1 MRHLL
6 LIFFTFFIAF
16 SSAQNDVLIQK
27 LKNSKELLSLG
38 LLIQVEYDSI
48 TKEIKSKILRSDGSN
63 EFDGF
68 YYHGKRIVPEV
79 FANHKIDM
87 LGTMFSFGLAGGG
100 TKSILIGSSSMNK
113 IDRQNQV
120 MLLDITRNV
129 DFRGN
134 TISTISNEQNIASAQ
149 SPANFILVPLR
160 VNSKKNQR
168 SIKIGSLG
176 LLKGPSFQID
186 PKLLMDFTW
195 EAISNSKF
203 RIQTNLSPGEY
214 AFVYKG
220 TTSQFSSNPIF
231 SFSVN

>member
-1 MRHLL
+1 M
-6 LIFFTFFIAF
+6 I
-16 SSAQNDVLIQK
+16 
-27 LKNSKELLSLG
+27 
-38 LLIQVEYDSI
+38 
-48 TKEIKSKILRSDGSN
+48 
-63 EFDGF
+63 
-68 YYHGKRIVPEV
+68 PEV

-129 DFRGN
+129 DVRGN

-186 PKLLMDFTW
+186 PKLLIDFTW